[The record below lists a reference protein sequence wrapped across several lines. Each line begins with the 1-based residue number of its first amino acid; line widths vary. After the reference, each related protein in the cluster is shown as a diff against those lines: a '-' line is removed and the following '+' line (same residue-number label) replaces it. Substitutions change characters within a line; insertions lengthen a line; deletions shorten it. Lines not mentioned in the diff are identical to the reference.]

1 MTQRT
6 RANTGWLKALQIL
19 DARAKRRLEP
29 GHRRELWVQA
39 QELESRSGAVEQE
52 QAITEAIRE
61 AFRIPRN
68 QVGLNG
74 GGDRIPIAA
83 ERTGYR
89 CVDYHAY
96 TSPWVA
102 ARGAETVRGRRST
115 ARTRLRHRMCRH
127 CLRHGAASQA
137 RSAGACSAGA
147 FHGSVRGTRRWHCA
161 IGLGTAAVCRII
173 ARKWERPSHPRRGTS
188 EDQRVSELDLRLEQV
203 AAALRQMRQATGSL
217 QDLETRLSVMTTECA
232 QILNRWAQN
241 DERHAAAVLEL
252 HGRLSEWN
260 DIERRL
266 LHESTTRMHQ
276 FERSVQHEWQALRAK
291 QEEPLKRLDA
301 DAARVTETCLEAV
314 DQALA
319 GFARAESRLEAIEE
333 RLHREMGDLAREVRT
348 ALAEIGEQRP
358 QVGERQPW
366 SLDNVVRLHNELRAE
381 PQGTVPGLALASSAG
396 ASTARALDRRPELPL
411 IAAPA
416 PADAVSRSSAGAAP
430 FWRQR
435 AAQALALA
443 ILVVGAGGLYLDS
456 YVQAGVRDVASR
468 AQAAERNAADAR
480 IAAGR
485 ELKAVRQH
493 ADERVASAEDSAR
506 RAQALGAI
514 LSASDLRRFDLIEG
528 AAGSRAAQ
536 VLWSRSEGVAFSG
549 PRLAAPPPG
558 RIYQLWLTTPV
569 TATSAGL
576 VSVDSNGRANMTFAP
591 PPVLPRPI
599 VGASLTIEPI
609 WGIHAANRHRLPPLR
624 DSRHR
629 PPRNAVTDRVL
640 SDAIPVTAGP
650 NDAVDTMLERICRSL
665 GCVSLGQ
672 PDVGCSLWSSPHGIH
687 LAVVFDETA
696 AIQRVGEGGRL
707 RDVML
712 ARLEVRSRDDL
723 TCLLVVPDARDWR
736 ALERAVLVR
745 RAAEHLRVVTTA
757 ALTALVELVQS
768 GALTRTAGTPG
779 VAPGE
784 SIRRRS
790 RRIDCHGRVR
800 RYAGSGPAQSAAGPG
815 VRHECRKRRLRQ
827 PLRIGVGRQ
836 QQASALDGV
845 NELSR
850 DRRPNGGTAPTA
862 PEASEP
868 LHAGAHVRR
877 AVHDDRAFE
886 RTVID
891 ARLEALETKR
901 VAVAARRTCRQ

>member
-1 MTQRT
+1 MVSAARIVEQRAHAGRVFVVAQWT
-6 RANTGWLKALQIL
+6 AEKYRHGQQPDLHQVTARVEARSLRRLAGRNAEMPPQLRNRQPEMLDAVCEDVLRDGEAALGRDHDAFGAEQAVRHPVPALVQGGQGRQQLPNQPHGSAGVRPHGVAFDAAQHLGEPLAGHELGHERKVRSGVVERGDAADAGEHRVAEGFQIL
-19 DARAKRRLEP
+19 DARAKRGLEP
-29 GHRRELWVQA
+29 GHRREPWVQP
-39 QELESRSGAVEQE
+39 QELQSRSSAVEQE
-52 QAITEAIRE
+52 QAITEAIGE
-61 AFRIPRN
+61 AFRIPGN

-74 GGDRIPIAA
+74 GGDRIPMA

-89 CVDYHAY
+89 CVDYHSY
-96 TSPWVA
+96 TSPWCSGAGRRDGAGAPEHGENASGIGCADIVYGTGRESSA
-102 ARGAETVRGRRST
+102 FRGRVPRAHFTEARGRGGGMRN
-115 ARTRLRHRMCRH
+115 RL
-127 CLRHGAASQA
+127 G
-137 RSAGACSAGA
+137 
-147 FHGSVRGTRRWHCA
+147 HGSRLAYHRAQMGEA
-161 IGLGTAAVCRII
+161 L
-173 ARKWERPSHPRRGTS
+173 SPRRGTP

-301 DAARVTETCLEAV
+301 DAARVTVTCLEAV

-443 ILVVGAGGLYLDS
+443 ILVVGAGGLYLYS

-609 WGIHAANRHRLPPLR
+609 GGSTRPIGTVYLRSVIRDTVPP
-624 DSRHR
+624 
-629 PPRNAVTDRVL
+629 AT
-640 SDAIPVTAGP
+640 
-650 NDAVDTMLERICRSL
+650 
-665 GCVSLGQ
+665 Q
-672 PDVGCSLWSSPHGIH
+672 
-687 LAVVFDETA
+687 
-696 AIQRVGEGGRL
+696 
-707 RDVML
+707 
-712 ARLEVRSRDDL
+712 
-723 TCLLVVPDARDWR
+723 
-736 ALERAVLVR
+736 
-745 RAAEHLRVVTTA
+745 
-757 ALTALVELVQS
+757 
-768 GALTRTAGTPG
+768 
-779 VAPGE
+779 
-784 SIRRRS
+784 
-790 RRIDCHGRVR
+790 
-800 RYAGSGPAQSAAGPG
+800 
-815 VRHECRKRRLRQ
+815 
-827 PLRIGVGRQ
+827 
-836 QQASALDGV
+836 
-845 NELSR
+845 
-850 DRRPNGGTAPTA
+850 
-862 PEASEP
+862 
-868 LHAGAHVRR
+868 
-877 AVHDDRAFE
+877 
-886 RTVID
+886 
-891 ARLEALETKR
+891 
-901 VAVAARRTCRQ
+901 